1 VSARA
6 PQVLTLSGARSI
18 ARSRRSS
25 VSRRGEVV
33 LVRRTD
39 MAALRWLA
47 EQYGARADQLAL
59 LLGCSTRTTERTIAR
74 LRDAGFVSTQ
84 RLLAGEPPWVIP
96 TASGLRACGQRF
108 GTWRPRLGLLNHV
121 GAVNDVRLHIASR
134 SPRSEWVCER
144 VLARMRDAGEHLPD
158 AMVVTEGRRV
168 AIEVELT
175 VKSRRRTTAILDE
188 LSRRFD
194 AVLYFCAPA
203 PLRTLRELSAC
214 GRWPT
219 LGLRALPTGSPAT
232 DTAGSL

>member
-1 VSARA
+1 VTLPA
-6 PQVLTLSGARSI
+6 PHAFALSRGRGV
-18 ARSRRSS
+18 ARSRGSS
-25 VSRRGEVV
+25 ASRRGEVA
-33 LVRRTD
+33 LVRHTD

-59 LLGCSTRTTERTIAR
+59 LLGCSPRTTERTIAR
-74 LRDAGFVSTQ
+74 LRESGFVRTE

-108 GTWRPRLGLLNHV
+108 GVWRPRLGLLNHV
-121 GAVNDVRLHIASR
+121 AAVNDVRLHIASR
-134 SPRSEWVCER
+134 SPQSEWVCER
-144 VLARMRDAGEHLPD
+144 VLARMRDSGEHLPD
-158 AMVVTEGRRV
+158 AMVVTDGRRV

-194 AVLYFCAPA
+194 ATLYFCAPV
-203 PLRTLRELSAC
+203 PLGALRELSAC

-219 LGLRALPTGSPAT
+219 LGLRALPTGPPAAGA
-232 DTAGSL
+232 AGSL